1 MRLRLMAI
9 ATLTGLAT
17 VAGMTASAAPASA
30 ASPPLA
36 NAVSQTPVSWTPNV
50 SAGPN
55 VGQTYCN
62 STFFGTGALYCQS
75 EVYDTA
81 YVNGDVVV
89 VGAFT
94 EACQPGKLS
103 SGLCTSGTQVT
114 RDDIFAYNA
123 STGKIDP
130 NFWPKLNSGPAY
142 SVVAGPNNTVYVGG
156 AFTTVNGFAHKG
168 LVQLQVTP
176 STPSTDGAVVT
187 TFKANVSGFVHN
199 LALSPDQTALYVGGQ
214 FTSMDSM
221 TGLTGLARVNA
232 TTGAV
237 DPAFTFKLSGAIQ
250 SGTSTLPMKI
260 ESMSAS
266 SSGNLLAVTYSAMQI
281 NGQNDPRLAV
291 ISTPAGPKGTLGTP
305 ASLTDFTAPILS
317 NNCSAE
323 HDYTRAVSMAQD
335 GSFLVIADTGY
346 KSGTAGATNSV
357 GSVCDAIARFDLT
370 AANTG
375 TAGTPAP
382 TSPAW
387 INYTGGDSFYS
398 VAVAGSVVYAGG
410 HNRWVNNYCGTDQV
424 CSPDALLQNGLSA
437 FDANTGMG
445 LAWWHPMTLRG
456 HGTMYLHT
464 FAPNTYD
471 GTHPG
476 LALGTDV
483 DLIAGTYHS
492 ENALFPMGPVTTA
505 NPAGP
510 IPSGMFIED
519 GGQGQGIPMC
529 VAAAGS
535 TSGSAVDI
543 ANCLNV
549 GDQNWSV
556 PASGKSGTISVNG
569 LCLDSSGSSAG
580 SPAVIGPCTGA
591 PTQTWQQGAG
601 NTVVQTSTGLCLT
614 DEGASTT
621 SPTPLYVDTCTAT
634 GVSAGNQVWP
644 LPVAPGSPTSVP
656 TGPLYLYKNQAN
668 TQVPCMD
675 DTNNSTAAGNKVQI
689 WTCRGDTAQ
698 NWALEPDGT
707 VQLRSG
713 YCLDSSGASAG
724 STVVLNP
731 CAANTA
737 SQVWTP
743 DATNNTLVQKS
754 SGLCLTAASTTN
766 GAPLTI
772 STCTTGTGYSSTQSW
787 WHDGIGAPT
796 PGVPDTVRVTS
807 PGAQATTVKTKVSL
821 PIQASSS
828 TKSPLTYSAS
838 GLPAGLSID
847 PSTGLI
853 TGAPTTAG
861 TSSVK
866 VTATDSTGASGSTTF
881 GWTVTAAVVTGRIV
895 GYRNMCVSD
904 YLYRNASGT
913 PVVIDPCNNLLR
925 EKWTLG
931 PSNELTI
938 QGMCL
943 TDPGWGRWRTKLTL
957 EPCHGWTSQQWRHQG
972 NGQYVVDVHGLC
984 LTDPNWS
991 TAPNRQLIIQS
1002 CRDWQNQRWSQV

>member
-17 VAGMTASAAPASA
+17 VAGMIASTAPASA
-30 ASPPLA
+30 SSPPLA
-36 NAVSQTPVSWTPNV
+36 NAVSQTAVPSTPNV
-50 SAGPN
+50 FAGPPPA
-55 VGQTYCN
+55 GQNAGCN
-62 STFFGTGALYCQS
+62 SAFFGAATKCQS

-94 EACQPGKLS
+94 QECAPGKLS
-103 SGLCTSGTQVT
+103 AGLCSGTT
-114 RDDIFAYNA
+114 YTMPDIFAYNA
-123 STGKIDP
+123 STGKIDT
-130 NFWPKLNSGPAY
+130 NFAPVLNSGPAY

-156 AFTTVNGFAHKG
+156 AFTSVKGATHKG

-176 STPSTDGAVVT
+176 GTQSTDGAIVT
-187 TFKANVSGFVHN
+187 GFKANVSGFVHN
-199 LALSPDQTALYVGGQ
+199 LALSPDHTALYVGGQ
-214 FTSMDSM
+214 FTSYTSGQT
-221 TGLTGLARVNA
+221 TGSLTGLVRVNA
-232 TTGAV
+232 ATGV
-237 DPAFTFKLSGAIQ
+237 LDPSFTFTLRSAIQ

-260 ESMSAS
+260 ESMSM
-266 SSGNLLAVTYSAMQI
+266 SGSGDLLAVTYSAMKI
-281 NGQNDPRLAV
+281 NGQSDPRLAV
-291 ISTPAGPKGTLGTP
+291 ISTPKGTNGTLGTP
-305 ASLTDFTAPILS
+305 AALTDFSAPILA

-346 KSGTAGATNSV
+346 LSQGAANSV
-357 GSVCDAIARFDLT
+357 GSICDAIGRFDLT

-375 TAGTPAP
+375 TSGTPAL
-382 TSPAW
+382 TNPAW

-410 HNRWVNNYCGTDQV
+410 HNRWVNNPCGTDTV

-464 FAPNTYD
+464 FTPNTYD
-471 GTHPG
+471 GTHAG

-483 DLIAGTYHS
+483 NVVAGAYHS

-519 GGQGQGIPMC
+519 GGSNQSVTPMC
-529 VAAAGS
+529 AAAAGS
-535 TSGSAVDI
+535 TGGSAVDV

-556 PASGKSGTISVNG
+556 PAPGKSGMISVNG
-569 LCLDSSGSSAG
+569 LCLDSSGTSAG
-580 SPAVIGPCTGA
+580 SAAVLDPCNGSA
-591 PTQTWQQGAG
+591 TQTWQQGAG

-614 DEGASTT
+614 DENSVTA
-621 SPTPLYVDTCTAT
+621 SPTPLDVNTCTTA
-634 GVSAGNQVWP
+634 GLSAGNQVWP
-644 LPVAPGSPTSVP
+644 LPVAPGSPTSAP
-656 TGPLYLYKNQAN
+656 TGPLYLYRNQAN
-668 TQVPCMD
+668 TQVPCVD
-675 DTNNSTAAGNKVQI
+675 DAGNSTTAGNKVQL
-689 WTCRGDTAQ
+689 WTCRGDSAQ
-698 NWALEPDGT
+698 NWAMEPDGT
-707 VQLRSG
+707 IQLRSG
-713 YCLDSSGASAG
+713 YCLDTSG
-724 STVVLNP
+724 TNVVLNP
-731 CAANTA
+731 CAAGTT
-737 SQVWTP
+737 SQIWTTH
-743 DATNNTLVQKS
+743 ATNNTLVQQS
-754 SGLCLTAASTTN
+754 SGDCLTGSSTVN
-766 GAPLTI
+766 GTQLTVAP
-772 STCTTGTGYSSTQSW
+772 CPTGTGYGNQSW

-796 PGVPDTVRVTS
+796 PGVIDTVAVTN
-807 PGAQATTVKTKVSL
+807 PGAQSSTVGSAVNVQ
-821 PIQASSS
+821 IQASSS
-828 TKSPLTYSAS
+828 TKSALTYSAS

-853 TGAPTTAG
+853 TGAPITAG
-861 TSSVK
+861 STSVK
-866 VTATDSTGASGSTTF
+866 VTVTDAQGASGSTTF
-881 GWTVTAAVVTGRIV
+881 GWTVTTVAVTGRIA

-904 YLYRNASGT
+904 YNYLKASGT

-925 EKWTLG
+925 EQWTLG
-931 PSNELTI
+931 QSGELTI

-943 TDPGWGRWRTKLTL
+943 TDPGWGRWRTKLVL
-957 EPCHGWTSQQWRHQG
+957 EPCHGWTSQQWRHQS
-972 NGQYVVDVHGLC
+972 NGQYVVKVHGLC

-991 TAPNRQLIIQS
+991 TTPNRQLIIQS
-1002 CRDWQNQRWSQV
+1002 CRDWKNQRWNRV